1 MARLSLTRG
10 PFYAELVKT
19 KKSEA
24 GQILYVVEGGRERR
38 YGRYNFTR
46 KPDSISATKTTT
58 NHTIHYHYN
67 STKLEITFS
76 FKENGSNN
84 TLFDVQTAELKMT
97 VEWGV
102 PARL

>member
-24 GQILYVVEGGRERR
+24 GQILYVMEGGRERR

-58 NHTIHYHYN
+58 NHATYN
-67 STKLEITFS
+67 STKLDITFS
-76 FKENGSNN
+76 FKENGNNN